1 MSKSEKVGKII
12 DAMLE
17 KDYFS
22 QWMALERLEEREGYC
37 RISMMIRKEMLN
49 GFGIVHGGIL
59 FSLADSAFAF
69 ATNSS
74 GRHAVSIDSHISIYQ
89 SSQIGDQLFAT
100 AEELHTNHKLAHYSV
115 QVTNQKAELIASF
128 KGTVYR
134 KREEWDV

>member
-1 MSKSEKVGKII
+1 MSKIEKVGKII

-22 QWMALERLEEREGYC
+22 QWMALERLIEREGYC
-37 RISMMIRKEMLN
+37 QIGMTIRKEMLN

-69 ATNSS
+69 ASNSS

-89 SSQIGDQLFAT
+89 SSQEGDQLIAT
-100 AEELHTNHKLAHYSV
+100 AEALHTNHKLAHYKV
-115 QVTNQKAELIASF
+115 EITNHESELIASF

-134 KREEWDV
+134 KRNEWEV